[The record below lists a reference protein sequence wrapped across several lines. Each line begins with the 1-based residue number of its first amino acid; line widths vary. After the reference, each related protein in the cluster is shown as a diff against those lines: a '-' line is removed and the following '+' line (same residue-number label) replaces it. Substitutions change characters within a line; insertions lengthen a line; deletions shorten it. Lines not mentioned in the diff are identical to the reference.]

1 MKRPTNINQLAM
13 RMNFRLLARVLLGLG
28 IVLCATSGL
37 ALAACAVTSGEAMWL
52 SALLALIAFGNGVG
66 AFGLGLQ
73 YMKQA
78 VLKENCGPLSQISIQ
93 PRHQLK
99 EPPSFNNRFLAAM
112 IITVQGSAGRRT
124 QRNLMWPRTEF
135 QEYETQIEARELVTD
150 CLRSLLQAA
159 LPPQE
164 IHRIWTASID
174 RQTEELRLRSDTAH
188 SPHK

>member
-1 MKRPTNINQLAM
+1 MNSLAM
-13 RMNFRLLARVLLGLG
+13 KMNYRLLARLLLGLG
-28 IVLCATSGL
+28 IVLCATAGL
-37 ALAACAVTSGEAMWL
+37 AFAACAVTSGEAMWL
-52 SALLALIAFGNGVG
+52 SGLLALIAFGNGVG

-73 YMKQA
+73 YLKQA
-78 VLKENCGPLSQISIQ
+78 VLKENCGPHSQISIL
-93 PRHQLK
+93 PRFQLK

-112 IITVQGSAGRRT
+112 IITVQGSAGRAT

-135 QEYETQIEARELVTD
+135 QEDETQIEARELVTD

-174 RQTEELRLRSDTAH
+174 RQTEELRLRSDTTH